1 MTESKCDDDT
11 ELLSRPSESHI
22 WPGSQP
28 CHRMRANSF
37 VGWAFYHTQ
46 LLFATT
52 LKVQA
57 GCVQA
62 AIGRETAS
70 QAISSKPV
78 FNTNYITEAKHIICR
93 TGAASNPPYGCFHGV
108 KQTNKLQTK
117 VSRKGLL
124 IVAALS

>member
-1 MTESKCDDDT
+1 
-11 ELLSRPSESHI
+11 LL
-22 WPGSQP
+22 
-28 CHRMRANSF
+28 A
-37 VGWAFYHTQ
+37 VGWAFYQTQ

-108 KQTNKLQTK
+108 KQSHKLQTK